1 MKHYLITL
9 FFSLLG
15 INLQAQIESS
25 RDVIGSSGSEF
36 SNTTLQM
43 SFTVGESFT
52 LSLQNDG
59 IHTQGFQ
66 QSDRWFTTVSQLHE
80 SQFQLFPNPASN
92 EITIQSDSNK
102 SFKYEIQDPVGRVIS
117 SGDSVYSG
125 FTLYIGDLPGG
136 NYLFHMIN
144 ERGDRSTLGFITIQ

>member
-15 INLQAQIESS
+15 INLQAQIEAS
-25 RDVIGSSGSEF
+25 RDVFGSSGNEF

-80 SQFQLFPNPASN
+80 SQFQLFP
-92 EITIQSDSNK
+92 IQLAMRSP
-102 SFKYEIQDPVGRVIS
+102 FKQIQINLLNTKFKTLLEELFQAETV
-117 SGDSVYSG
+117 
-125 FTLYIGDLPGG
+125 FTQDLR
-136 NYLFHMIN
+136 Y
-144 ERGDRSTLGFITIQ
+144 T